1 MKASFALLCL
11 LTAVA
16 SAQPMS
22 GVYPVG
28 PGGPGVDS
36 FATVQDAAA
45 ALSGRGLG
53 GDVEFPIA
61 TGIYTG
67 PVVVRSVANSADYT
81 TVFRS
86 PQLPATID
94 AGGARFCFS
103 VESTD
108 NVTLHR
114 LRFTGAR
121 DSGGAAVRFEDC
133 RNLRLGSGR
142 VVDSFEVGLH
152 ALRCESLELDSVQI
166 EAQLSGTGSRGVE
179 LRDCRSVDVYRCSMP
194 GTVGTGMLV
203 TGGSGISVYRMTV
216 MDPLLC
222 GLRLEDTRDGTF
234 WRCFS
239 RGSPEYGI
247 HAVGSN
253 RMLFDSCTAAG
264 PTEVGVF
271 FDECDSLRYKIP
283 MIVTSA
289 PRAFWLSRSEDCS
302 VRVLSIMGQPAVSMF
317 FDRSP
322 RCAVESTQAL
332 GVQADTGFGL
342 LVDSC
347 PGSSFTYAQMAGSF
361 RSGVVVRRSDDV
373 RFRHVRIRGT
383 VSEAALSIENSS
395 RVAFQTCSLGTVA
408 GVAGAAAVELDG
420 NCADDTLMEMT
431 VLAEAEYG
439 IHARGSGVRRPVIV
453 NNFLNGWTGSG
464 VFLDR
469 ADSARLYYN
478 TIVSPEQGGV
488 SGARFRD
495 VSGCRSQ
502 DNIFWNRGLDSSAC
516 YRLEGSFPFGAGAS
530 DHNDLYSSGTG
541 GNTALVNDTLLPG
554 LVEWRALGQDAR
566 SIARDPMLEQGAGFH
581 LASNSPCRD
590 SGIPIPGVARD
601 LDGDSR
607 NPATPDIGA
616 DEFRPDGIAEL
627 RQERASRM
635 GLTVSSPAGRHALV
649 RFSLA
654 DAAEVRIRVLDV
666 SGRLVL
672 TDELRPAQGSHTA
685 RLDLRG
691 LGVGVYLL
699 ELEAGG
705 RLRTTVKF
713 VRAD

>member
-1 MKASFALLCL
+1 M
-11 LTAVA
+11 TAFA

-36 FATVQDAAA
+36 FATVQEAAA
-45 ALSGRGLG
+45 ALSNRGLG
-53 GDVEFPIA
+53 GDVEFRIA
-61 TGIYTG
+61 TGTYTG
-67 PVVVRSVANSADYT
+67 PVVVRSVANSGSFRT
-81 TVFRS
+81 TFRS

-94 AGGARFCFS
+94 AAGARYAFS

-108 NVTLHR
+108 NVMLHR
-114 LRFTGAR
+114 LRFMGAR
-121 DSGGAAVRFEDC
+121 DSGSAAVRFRDS

-142 VVDSFEVGLH
+142 VVDSCEVGVH
-152 ALRCESLELDSVQI
+152 AVRCESLELDSVRV
-166 EAQLSGTGSRGVE
+166 EVPLSGVGSRGVE
-179 LRDCRSVDVYRCSMP
+179 LRDCRFVDVYRCSMP

-203 TGGSGISVYRMTV
+203 RGGSDVSVYRMTV
-216 MDPLLC
+216 MDPLLF

-264 PTEVGVF
+264 PTEAGAF
-271 FDECDSLRYKIP
+271 FDRCDSLRYLIP
-283 MIVTSA
+283 MLVTSA

-302 VRVLSIMGQPAVSMF
+302 VRVLSIMGQPTVSMF

-347 PGSSFTYAQMAGSF
+347 PGSSFDFVQMAGSF
-361 RSGVVVRRSDDV
+361 RSGIVVRRSDDV
-373 RFRHVRIRGT
+373 RFRHVRTRGT

-395 RVAFQTCSLGTVA
+395 RVAVQTCSLGTVA
-408 GVAGAAAVELDG
+408 GVAGVAAVELSGD
-420 NCADDTLMEMT
+420 CADDTLMEMT

-439 IHARGSGVRRPVIV
+439 ILAQGGGVRRAVIA
-453 NNFLNGWTGSG
+453 NNFVTAWTGSG
-464 VFLDR
+464 VLLDR
-469 ADSARLYYN
+469 ADSTRLFYN

-488 SGARFRD
+488 SGVMFRD
-495 VSGCRSQ
+495 VSGCRSL

-516 YRLEGSFPFGAGAS
+516 YRVEGAFPFAAGAS
-530 DHNDLYSSGTG
+530 DHNDLYSSGTS
-541 GNTALVNDTLLPG
+541 GNTALVNGTLYPRLG
-554 LVEWRALGQDAR
+554 DWRVLGQDGR
-566 SIARDPMLEQGAGFH
+566 SIAQDPMFEESGDFH
-581 LASNSPCRD
+581 LSSGSACRD
-590 SGIPIPGVARD
+590 SGVPTPGILRD

-616 DEFRPDGIAEL
+616 DEFRPDAIAEL
-627 RQERASRM
+627 CRERSSRM
-635 GLTVSSPAGRHALV
+635 PLSVSNPVGRHAVV
-649 RFSLA
+649 RFSLG

-666 SGRLVL
+666 SGRLVM
-672 TDELRPAQGSHTA
+672 TTEPQFRAAGRHETG
-685 RLDLRG
+685 LDLHG
-691 LGVGVYLL
+691 LSVGVYLV
-699 ELEAGG
+699 ELSTGQLQATGKV
-705 RLRTTVKF
+705 VKTE
-713 VRAD
+713 